1 LTTQTSP
8 AGQPA
13 SGFHIAVKVHQRTAS
28 RALLLTTL
36 ALFGA
41 SAQPNIAR
49 GAPPA
54 EAFSGVGAWVSV
66 FEASVWARPERA
78 VADMRRRGVSSLY
91 LQTASSRPGPAVFR
105 PDRTARFLRA
115 AHARGMRVVA
125 WYLPP
130 YARPGYELRRALGAV
145 RFQARGGDRFDAFAL
160 DIEAAPGSPGPSLRN
175 QRLLRL
181 SESLRRA
188 VGPAYPL
195 GAIIP
200 SPYGLEL
207 PRGRRWWPRF
217 PYRGLRRHFD
227 AFLPMG
233 YYTYHG
239 EGPGAAFRD
248 TRRNLEILRSK
259 TGDPA
264 VPIHIVGGESGA
276 SSSAEGRAFKSAV
289 NRYGAIGASMYSY
302 GQMGGEDWRAFS
314 GLRLAPVG
322 EPARAAGGVSA
333 TPVTHGPRHRR
344 LVALTFD
351 ADMTYSMLDRI
362 RAGTVR
368 RQIDGRLF
376 SLLRRTRT
384 PATIFLT
391 GLWTGEY
398 AGFVRGLARDSLFQL
413 ENHSYDHR
421 AWTSPCFG
429 LPTVT
434 RRAQKAAEVTRTQRV
449 VKRVAG
455 VRPRFFRFPGGCE
468 TLRDRRLV
476 ARLGLRTVGWD
487 VDSGDAFEEH
497 PRTIVRAVLSGVRPG
512 SIVVAHCIGAPN
524 TPATGAAMARI
535 IPALRARGYRFV
547 TLDRLLSAE
556 VSRPHESS

>member
-1 LTTQTSP
+1 MNTRTSLT
-8 AGQPA
+8 GQSD
-13 SGFHIAVKVHQRTAS
+13 SGFHVAAEGFQRAVT
-28 RALLLTTL
+28 RALLLASL
-36 ALFGA
+36 AILGG
-41 SAQPNIAR
+41 SAQPDIAR

-66 FEASVWARPERA
+66 FETSVWARPERA
-78 VADMRRRGVSSLY
+78 VADMRRRGASTLY

-115 AHARGMRVVA
+115 AHVRGMRVVA

-160 DIEAAPGSPGPSLRN
+160 DIEVAPGSPEPSLRN

-181 SESLRRA
+181 SEGLRRA
-188 VGPAYPL
+188 VGTAYPL

-207 PRGRRWWPRF
+207 PRGRLWWPRF
-217 PYRGLRRHFD
+217 PYRGLRRFYD

-239 EGPGAAFRD
+239 EGPGVALRD
-248 TRRNLEILRSK
+248 TRRNLEILRSE

-264 VPIHIVGGESGA
+264 VPIHIIGGESGA
-276 SSSAEGRAFKSAV
+276 SSPAEGRAFKSAV

-302 GQMGGEDWRAFS
+302 EQMGAEDWSAFR
-314 GLRLAPVG
+314 GLQFTPVSELARV
-322 EPARAAGGVSA
+322 ARGVSA
-333 TPVTHGPRHRR
+333 TPVTHGPRDRR
-344 LVALTFD
+344 EVALTFD
-351 ADMTYSMLDRI
+351 ADMTHSMLDRI
-362 RAGTVR
+362 RSGTVR
-368 RQIDGRLF
+368 RQVDGRLF

-434 RRAQKAAEVTRTQRV
+434 GGTRKAAEVTRTQRIV
-449 VKRVAG
+449 NRVAG
-455 VRPRFFRFPGGCE
+455 VTPRFFRFPGGCE

-476 ARLGLRTVGWD
+476 ARLGLRTVDWD
-487 VDSGDAFEEH
+487 VEAGDAFEKH
-497 PRTIVRAVLSGVRPG
+497 PRTIIRAVLSGVRPG

-524 TPATGAAMARI
+524 TPATAAAMARI

-547 TLDRLLSAE
+547 TLDRLLRAE
-556 VSRPHESS
+556 VSSPRGSS